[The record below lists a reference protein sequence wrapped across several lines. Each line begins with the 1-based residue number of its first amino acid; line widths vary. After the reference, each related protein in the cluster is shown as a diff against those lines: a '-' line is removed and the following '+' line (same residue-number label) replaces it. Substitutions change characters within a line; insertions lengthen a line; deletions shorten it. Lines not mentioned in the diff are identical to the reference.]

1 MEREGPALEA
11 LMRRLADTPPDFQA
25 EPWIGGKGEVHVDAV
40 VHDLLRRLG
49 YTVDVADLVEFTAA
63 RAAEDRNRLALVLL
77 LAWLLAD
84 ESISTEGVPQD
95 AVLELLRQESRA
107 LAERIPAGKFTADPD
122 RREELARLA
131 LARLGLR
138 PAGET
143 PAQAQDRLS
152 TISSV
157 ERARV
162 LKAARVAEERA
173 RKIREELAR
182 KAAEESAD
190 KWGRE

>member
-1 MEREGPALEA
+1 
-11 LMRRLADTPPDFQA
+11 MRRLADTPPDFQG

-49 YTVDVADLVEFTAA
+49 HGVHAADLTEFTAA
-63 RAAEDRNRLALVLL
+63 RATEDRNRLALVLL
-77 LAWLLAD
+77 LTWLLAD
-84 ESISTEGVPQD
+84 AWFTTAGVPQEG
-95 AVLELLRQESRA
+95 VLELLRHESRA
-107 LAERIPAGKFTADPD
+107 LAERIPAGRFTTDPD

-162 LKAARVAEERA
+162 LRAARVAEERA
-173 RKIREELAR
+173 RRIREELAR